1 MKAKKHCRTPS
12 RISPAQVAVIVT
24 PNSMV
29 LPRKASSA
37 GARGIERERSS
48 DSRCRYENGHLT
60 ERPPKKTKITGAL
73 GGVDSPYSA
82 LT

>member
-1 MKAKKHCRTPS
+1 
-12 RISPAQVAVIVT
+12 
-24 PNSMV
+24 MV